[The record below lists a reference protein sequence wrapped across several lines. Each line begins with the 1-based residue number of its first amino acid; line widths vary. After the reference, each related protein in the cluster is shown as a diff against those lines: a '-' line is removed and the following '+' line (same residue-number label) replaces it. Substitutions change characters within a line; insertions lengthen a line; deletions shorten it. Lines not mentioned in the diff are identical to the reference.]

1 MYLKCWGF
9 SNPPMRLSTVS
20 VCIVLWSIASLAQVA
35 SIQDQPNHRFFD
47 TMASAWQSWSS
58 WSASVDQKLDWLRTN
73 LLASDARQAASDAR
87 QAEVMLASDARQ
99 AASDARQAE
108 VMLASDARQTRLEL
122 ELHQLKA
129 DVMRLRQAA
138 LAVDELPAL
147 AGDEA
152 AAAALA
158 VRQAALAV
166 DELPAL
172 AGDEAAAAALAVD
185 ETTAMAV
192 DETTALAVDE
202 TTALALDERHSRTS
216 RCVDAGIHT
225 WEFEGQYATPEDFP
239 VRNGGVS
246 SVGDVSGAV
255 WRMTSRLQGMNIPIA
270 NNDYILVQRFET
282 LAKKGSTFTCDWHQ
296 GGSCNYNACTSL
308 ICNACRG
315 KLVIKHPG
323 LPSKKNTLADPE
335 QLKAV
340 NSQLVCFLF
349 NGQEIEKDDL
359 LERRVCTL
367 ERHFRN
373 TVIHA

>member
-1 MYLKCWGF
+1 
-9 SNPPMRLSTVS
+9 
-20 VCIVLWSIASLAQVA
+20 
-35 SIQDQPNHRFFD
+35 
-47 TMASAWQSWSS
+47 MASAWQSWSS

-99 AASDARQAE
+99 
-108 VMLASDARQTRLEL
+108 TRLEL

-129 DVMRLRQAA
+129 DVMRL
-138 LAVDELPAL
+138 
-147 AGDEA
+147 
-152 AAAALA
+152 
-158 VRQAALAV
+158 RQAALAV

-246 SVGDVSGAV
+246 SVGDVSGAF

-270 NNDYILVQRFET
+270 NNDYILPQRFET

-296 GGSCNYNACTSL
+296 GGSCNYNACTTL

-373 TVIHA
+373 SVIHA